1 MRQCSPLDVGN
12 RKLSEL
18 SPDTPK
24 VPSLTQEQLSGTVP
38 RGQLSEKAAYLL
50 GNEGGQKKKEGQ
62 EKRLGTGVAA

>member
-38 RGQLSEKAAYLL
+38 RGQLSEKAAYPL
-50 GNEGGQKKKEGQ
+50 GNEGGQKKEGQ